1 MVTIPLAIF
10 NSSLSKVSRAILP
23 QTTLKSTNSPIF
35 GLLGNNGLASSALP
49 DLIPW
54 CVVNTSSALT
64 I

>member
-35 GLLGNNGLASSALP
+35 GLLGNNGLASLTFP
-49 DLIPW
+49 VCNPW
-54 CVVNTSSALT
+54 CVVKTSSALT